1 MSLDR
6 RAGADLAALVVL
18 ACLLLGCG
26 TTNVSPSNRPS
37 PAAFRSPV
45 DLGSP
50 VNSQDFDGGPSISA
64 DGLSL
69 YFITDR
75 DVVGGGDVWVAIRS
89 STSEPL
95 GPPESLGA
103 PVNSS
108 EDEGSPSISADGLE
122 LFFDRAPDG
131 RIYVATRPSVI
142 ATFGRPQVV
151 DLGRTGC
158 CDGFP
163 AVSADGRE
171 LYFCS
176 DRPGGFGGDDVW
188 VASRP
193 AAGLPFGAPVN
204 LGPTVNSGSNDCE
217 PGISSDGKTL
227 FFASDRKGGRG
238 GYDIW
243 LSIRGSR
250 SQPFGQPVN
259 AGSQVNTGFS
269 DERPDIASDGA
280 TLFFMSDRHDGLGSF
295 DLWRASRGSAA

>member
-6 RAGADLAALVVL
+6 WAGADFAAFVLL
-18 ACLLLGCG
+18 ACLLLGCS
-26 TTNVSPSNRPS
+26 TPNVSPSSTPS
-37 PAAFRSPV
+37 PAAF
-45 DLGSP
+45 GSP
-50 VNSQDFDGGPSISA
+50 VNLGAPVNGQNFEGGPSISA

-75 DVVGGGDVWVAIRS
+75 DVVGGGDIWVAIRS
-89 STSEPL
+89 STSQPF

-131 RIYVATRPSVI
+131 HIYVATRSSVV
-142 ATFGRPQVV
+142 AAFGRLQVV

-163 AVSADGRE
+163 DVSADGRD

-176 DRPGGFGGDDVW
+176 NRPGGLGGDDVW
-188 VASRP
+188 VASRR

-204 LGPTVNSGSNDCE
+204 LGPTVNSASNDCE

-243 LSIRGSR
+243 LSIRGSG

-259 AGSQVNTGFS
+259 AGPQINSGFS
-269 DERPDIASDGA
+269 DEKPDIASDGA
-280 TLFFMSDRHDGLGSF
+280 TLYFMSDRRDGLGSF
-295 DLWRASRGSAA
+295 DLWRARRSSTA

>member
-142 ATFGRPQVV
+142 ATFGGPQVV

-176 DRPGGFGGDDVW
+176 TSGPPSTADRTIASP
-188 VASRP
+188 ASR
-193 AAGLPFGAPVN
+193 ATARLFSSLPTAREGEVD
-204 LGPTVNSGSNDCE
+204 T
-217 PGISSDGKTL
+217 T
-227 FFASDRKGGRG
+227 
-238 GYDIW
+238 Y
-243 LSIRGSR
+243 
-250 SQPFGQPVN
+250 
-259 AGSQVNTGFS
+259 
-269 DERPDIASDGA
+269 
-280 TLFFMSDRHDGLGSF
+280 
-295 DLWRASRGSAA
+295 GSAFVDPGHNLSVSR

>member
-1 MSLDR
+1 MSLYC

-75 DVVGGGDVWVAIRS
+75 DVVGGGDIWVAIRS
-89 STSEPL
+89 STSEPF

-142 ATFGRPQVV
+142 ATFGRRPRALLLLRPPGWVWRRRRVGGEPTCGRVAIWGSGQPRAHRQQRIERLRARHLERRQDSFLRFRPQGRERWIRHMAQHSWIPVTTFWSAGERRIPSQHRI
-151 DLGRTGC
+151 LGREARRRIRRR
-158 CDGFP
+158 DP
-163 AVSADGRE
+163 AFHV
-171 LYFCS
+171 
-176 DRPGGFGGDDVW
+176 
-188 VASRP
+188 RP
-193 AAGLPFGAPVN
+193 ARWAGLV
-204 LGPTVNSGSNDCE
+204 
-217 PGISSDGKTL
+217 
-227 FFASDRKGGRG
+227 
-238 GYDIW
+238 
-243 LSIRGSR
+243 
-250 SQPFGQPVN
+250 
-259 AGSQVNTGFS
+259 
-269 DERPDIASDGA
+269 
-280 TLFFMSDRHDGLGSF
+280 
-295 DLWRASRGSAA
+295 